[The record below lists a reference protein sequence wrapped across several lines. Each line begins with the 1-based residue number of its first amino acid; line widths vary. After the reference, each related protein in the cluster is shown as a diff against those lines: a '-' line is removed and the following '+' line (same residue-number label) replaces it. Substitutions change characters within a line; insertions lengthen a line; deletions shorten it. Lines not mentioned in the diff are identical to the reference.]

1 MRTAALLSDEKHK
14 IRYKQELEWSN
25 LLDYATDEFFN
36 WNINVQLYRSP
47 SDLEI
52 SYSGIVLR
60 LQPVAVVATATAS
73 ATVLP

>member
-25 LLDYATDEFFN
+25 LLDYATDEFFA

-47 SDLEI
+47 SALEI
-52 SYSGIVLR
+52 GYSGIVIR
-60 LQPVAVVATATAS
+60 FQPVVATATAS
-73 ATVLP
+73 ATIVS